1 MLSSVMQTSLLVTK
15 AFSACTLCARV
26 SPPDT
31 HIMVFMLH
39 VCNWCREWA
48 GPTRQA
54 VEKPQHM
61 LQPALSSS
69 GLLQQTC
76 PKVEGSS
83 PDENPGT
90 RATIRRAE

>member
-1 MLSSVMQTSLLVTK
+1 MLSSIVQTSLLVTK
-15 AFSACTLCARV
+15 RSRLVTHYARV
-26 SPPDT
+26 FHLRI
-31 HIMVFMLH
+31 HIIVFILH

-54 VEKPQHM
+54 VEKRQHM

-83 PDENPGT
+83 PDENPGA
-90 RATIRRAE
+90 RATVRRAE